1 MCSRHI
7 GIGPAVTKEAA
18 AMTRV
23 LVVNHDLD
31 VGDIQADELRR
42 AGFDVDQ
49 CEGPVGGDAC
59 PVLNGTQCWQVELA
73 DVLVYDEW
81 TLPDGR
87 RDLIDDLRALHPDK
101 PMALGRR
108 GATPAGETR
117 AGSTLVADVQAALE
131 RARAQAGEVTRGPV
145 RRPDLAHIPR
155 W

>member
-1 MCSRHI
+1 
-7 GIGPAVTKEAA
+7 
-18 AMTRV
+18 MTRV
-23 LVVNHDLD
+23 LVVNRDLD

-42 AGFDVDQ
+42 AGFEVDQ

-59 PVLNGTQCWQVELA
+59 PVLNGMPCWQVELA

-108 GATPAGETR
+108 GVTPAGAART
-117 AGSTLVADVQAALE
+117 GSTLVADVQAALARSGAE
-131 RARAQAGEVTRGPV
+131 RAEVTQGSV
-145 RRPDLAHIPR
+145 QRPDFSRSLR